1 MNFQSIQ
8 NVNEKKYIMPSIYR
22 DTSKFPHSCKKK
34 VKACFTFEYGNVE
47 IFSLGFEDFY
57 F

>member
-8 NVNEKKYIMPSIYR
+8 NVNEKN
-22 DTSKFPHSCKKK
+22 TSCLPYTVILQSFLILVKKK